1 MTGTVKLPLKELEQM
16 EHPFELFDG
25 GIRYDPDLLIDNL
38 YPPLPFSGN
47 TLIWGYPIISAAKLS
62 GLTELTCR
70 EINDKGPLQN
80 LKTALK
86 LENRRG
92 RYSWEEKAKILEYL
106 QNNNIGEEAVKLTAY
121 IEEGTDSAWVKKAAI
136 FRELSQPLKEMIK
149 TGHIDF
155 KTAVLVR
162 KLDDDIFLYIEKRE
176 KLSFSQKR
184 LLLTYFSEV
193 VRRDKIDDSQTAEL
207 FKSIL
212 SSGNPL
218 NTIRELRFPKLS
230 RMEKEYK
237 ALHSR
242 HLLKSGVKITP
253 PAYFEGDSF
262 SVQFTFNSSR
272 NLSEKIRK
280 IQIIQEHIDE
290 FLSFLR

>member
-16 EHPFELFDG
+16 EHPLDLFDR
-25 GIRYDPDLLIDNL
+25 GIQYDPDLLTDNL

-47 TLIWGYPIISAAKLS
+47 TLIWGYRIISAAKAG
-62 GLTELTCR
+62 GLTELTCK
-70 EINDKGPLQN
+70 EINGKRPLQN

-106 QNNNIGEEAVKLTAY
+106 QNNNMGEKAIKLTAY
-121 IEEGTDSAWVKKAAI
+121 IEEGDNSSWVKKAAI
-136 FRELSQPLKEMIK
+136 FPELSQPLKEMIK

-155 KTAVLVR
+155 KTAALVR
-162 KLDDDIFLYIEKRE
+162 ELDDDIFLYLEKRK

-184 LLLTYFSEV
+184 LLLTFFSEAV
-193 VRRDKIDDSQTAEL
+193 KRDKIDNSKTAEL
-207 FKSIL
+207 FNNIL
-212 SSGNPL
+212 SSENPL
-218 NTIRELRFPKLS
+218 NTIRKLRFPKLS
-230 RMEKEYK
+230 RMEKEYD

-242 HLLKSGVKITP
+242 YLLKSGIKITP

-262 SVQFTFNSSR
+262 SVQFTFKSNK
-272 NLSEKIRK
+272 NLAEKIRK
-280 IQIIQEHIDE
+280 IQLIQEHIDE
-290 FLSFLR
+290 FLSFLC